1 MKIPVVYAPGT
12 KWAYTSAAS
21 YMPSAIV
28 TKNTGQK
35 LADYLGA
42 RMLEPVG
49 IRYFHWDVSPEGIT
63 PGGNGLSCSTMV
75 GRPGA
80 ERWDRGSRA
89 EGRVSSR
96 QTPCLL
102 NHYYHRVAI

>member
-80 ERWDRGSRA
+80 RKGGI
-89 EGRVSSR
+89 EGRAQRDASPRDKHHV
-96 QTPCLL
+96 
-102 NHYYHRVAI
+102 Y